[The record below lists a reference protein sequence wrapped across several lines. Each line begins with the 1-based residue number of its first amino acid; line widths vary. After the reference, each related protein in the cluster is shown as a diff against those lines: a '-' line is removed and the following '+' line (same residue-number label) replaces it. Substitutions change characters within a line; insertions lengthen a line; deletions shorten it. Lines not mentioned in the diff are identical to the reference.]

1 MATQR
6 NNRAFAAV
14 FHNISPLTRESEIV
28 LERIRLRFK
37 LPADQ
42 LKLLEGDTPVII
54 KRHPDEALLKSLTEA
69 FGQLGAVVW
78 VQDVSED
85 QPFRDRRSDG
95 RRCSNERRASYRRTL
110 AIPERRMGS
119 GRRRDDFGHGGRDS
133 WQGLVV

>member
-14 FHNISPLTRESEIV
+14 FHNISPFTRESEMV
-28 LERIRLRFK
+28 LDRIRVRFK
-37 LPADQ
+37 LPAEQ
-42 LKLLEGDTPVII
+42 LKLLEGETPVII
-54 KRHPDEALLKSLTEA
+54 KRHTDVGLLQSLTEA
-69 FGQLGAVVW
+69 FRQLGAVVW
-78 VQDVSED
+78 VQGISDD
-85 QPFRDRRSDG
+85 QTYNDRRGDG
-95 RRCSNERRASYRRTL
+95 RRCSNERRGSYRRTL